1 MSFMLSGTNKSFMVS
16 VVMHRAVMPN
26 VVAPFLKADLQ
37 ILVAAE
43 YVKPF
48 QNCKI
53 HN

>member
-1 MSFMLSGTNKSFMVS
+1 MSFMLSGTNKPFMVS
-16 VVMHRAVMPN
+16 VVILSAVMPN

-37 ILVAAE
+37 FLVATE